1 MSRRRL
7 HPPWIP
13 GFRAMVAFLLLLA
26 SVFGF
31 YYVLGRATEFR
42 RVEAPTAKAK

>member
-13 GFRAMVAFLLLLA
+13 GFRALVAFLLLLA

-42 RVEAPTAKAK
+42 RVEATAVKAK

>member
-13 GFRAMVAFLLLLA
+13 GFRALVAFLLLLA

-31 YYVLGRATEFR
+31 YYALGAATEFR
-42 RVEAPTAKAK
+42 RVEATAAKLK

>member
-13 GFRAMVAFLLLLA
+13 GFRAMVAFLLLLT

-31 YYVLGRATEFR
+31 YYLLGRSTEFH
-42 RVEAPTAKAK
+42 RVEAPAVKAK

>member
-1 MSRRRL
+1 
-7 HPPWIP
+7 
-13 GFRAMVAFLLLLA
+13 MVAFLLLLA

-42 RVEAPTAKAK
+42 RVAAPTVKAK